1 MVTAILVLA
10 ALLILYL
17 ITSAYIVMRGLRL
30 PRLPVAVTPK
40 ITHENV
46 SFASRIDRLT
56 LRGWYFPS
64 GDHCIV
70 VVSGGG
76 QNRVDPVVGTLV
88 MARDMVAKGYS
99 VLLFD
104 QRGRG
109 ESDGRALPLIHVQR
123 DIGAAVDFARSRGH
137 SRVSVIGFSAGA
149 AASLTAAEGITALVL
164 DNCFASISEMIVTEA
179 VLRGWPAFLA
189 RVARPG
195 MLLMTRIVH
204 GEKFVNPEDRIGDV
218 DCPVLIVHGEAD
230 EDVPVSN
237 AYRLYNASRDST
249 SELWTVPN
257 AGHCLAYRSNP
268 AGYVERITAFLSDH
282 ATRDRQV

>member
-1 MVTAILVLA
+1 MVTAILVPA
-10 ALLILYL
+10 SLLILYVM
-17 ITSAYIVMRGLRL
+17 TSAYIVTLGLRL

-40 ITHENV
+40 IAHEDV
-46 SFASRIDRLT
+46 SFASRIDGLT

-70 VVSGGG
+70 IVSGGG
-76 QNRVDPVVGTLV
+76 QNRVDPVVGTLD
-88 MARDMVAKGYS
+88 MTRDIVAKGYS

-109 ESDGRALPLIHVQR
+109 ESEGLARPLLHLQR
-123 DIGAAVDFARSRGH
+123 DIGAAIDFARGRGH

-149 AASLTAAEGITALVL
+149 AASLTAAEGIDALVL
-164 DNCFASISEMIVTEA
+164 DNCFASVSEMIVTEA
-179 VLRGWPAFLA
+179 VLRGCPAFLA
-189 RVARPG
+189 RAFRPG
-195 MLLMTRIVH
+195 LLLMTRIIH
-204 GEKFVNPEDRIGDV
+204 GQKFVNPEDRIGEI
-218 DCPVLIVHGEAD
+218 DCPVLIIHGEVD

-237 AYRLYNASRDST
+237 AYRLHHASRDST

-268 AGYVERITAFLSDH
+268 AGYIDRITAFLSDH
-282 ATRDRQV
+282 ATGDTQV